1 MGVTKRNWI
10 WLALVVW
17 VAFMAAVLAVVFTK
31 GAPARQAPERPS
43 YEAKEVWR

>member
-17 VAFMAAVLAVVFTK
+17 VAFMAAVVVTVIRR
-31 GAPARQAPERPS
+31 GPP
-43 YEAKEVWR
+43 